1 MQELITDIC
10 YLVWILINIFTTIL
24 TLIPFLRLPLG
35 NLELDPFDL
44 VGVLLPLLPLPLLG
58 LLLVHHLLLLGV
70 HQLKPLGS
78 DNEVNLAT
86 NKYLLSKQTFVC
98 LWKGSED
105 NRGKLL
111 LFSSYPRYVS
121 NIVFKLPEEC
131 VQHQWVSLWVC
142 FSCQRSRHPVKEPPV
157 SETRMLR
164 MEL

>member
-10 YLVWILINIFTTIL
+10 YLVFNLNNKYVCNHFDSDPSL
-24 TLIPFLRLPLG
+24 PFG

-58 LLLVHHLLLLGV
+58 LLLIHHLILLGV

-86 NKYLLSKQTFVC
+86 NKYQQTFVC

-131 VQHQWVSLWVC
+131 VQHQRVSLWVC

-164 MEL
+164 MKL